1 MIRIA
6 ILTATRAEYGLLRPL
21 IRRMKEDAEI
31 EVSLL
36 VTGTHL
42 SKEYGMTCNEIE
54 QDGNTINVK
63 IPILSYGQDGIDVSN
78 TMANAL
84 NKFSEFFKKTRIDFL
99 VVDGDRYETLAVCI
113 AAVNSSIPIVHIGG
127 GEITEGAA
135 DEYYR
140 HAISK
145 LSYLHFTVMDVC
157 RKRVIQMGE
166 DPKRVF
172 VSGALGIENIM
183 NINYIS
189 KKELE
194 KELNFSLDKPYA
206 VVTYHPVTLENNSEI
221 IQTKEILSAC
231 EYFQNYKFI
240 FTKSNADH
248 GGNKINDSIQEYVN
262 NNRKQAVCVASLGAV
277 KYLSALKY
285 ASFVMGNSSSGIIE
299 APSFNIPT
307 INIGDR
313 QRGRV
318 QADSILNCRPER
330 NEIIKCIKETES
342 EKCRAVCE
350 NVKNPYGDGKASRKI
365 IDEIKYYIK
374 NNVIDLK
381 KSFYDIEFEQRG

>member
-113 AAVNSSIPIVHIGG
+113 
-127 GEITEGAA
+127 A

-248 GGNKINDSIQEYVN
+248 GGNKINDLIQTIIGS
-262 NNRKQAVCVASLGAV
+262 KQ
-277 KYLSALKY
+277 
-285 ASFVMGNSSSGIIE
+285 FV
-299 APSFNIPT
+299 
-307 INIGDR
+307 
-313 QRGRV
+313 
-318 QADSILNCRPER
+318 L
-330 NEIIKCIKETES
+330 
-342 EKCRAVCE
+342 
-350 NVKNPYGDGKASRKI
+350 
-365 IDEIKYYIK
+365 
-374 NNVIDLK
+374 LL
-381 KSFYDIEFEQRG
+381 

>member
-1 MIRIA
+1 M
-6 ILTATRAEYGLLRPL
+6 
-21 IRRMKEDAEI
+21 
-31 EVSLL
+31 
-36 VTGTHL
+36 
-42 SKEYGMTCNEIE
+42 
-54 QDGNTINVK
+54 
-63 IPILSYGQDGIDVSN
+63 
-78 TMANAL
+78 
-84 NKFSEFFKKTRIDFL
+84 
-99 VVDGDRYETLAVCI
+99 
-113 AAVNSSIPIVHIGG
+113 
-127 GEITEGAA
+127 
-135 DEYYR
+135 
-140 HAISK
+140 
-145 LSYLHFTVMDVC
+145 
-157 RKRVIQMGE
+157 
-166 DPKRVF
+166 
-172 VSGALGIENIM
+172 
-183 NINYIS
+183 
-189 KKELE
+189 
-194 KELNFSLDKPYA
+194 
-206 VVTYHPVTLENNSEI
+206 TYHPVTLENNSEI

-231 EYFQNYKFI
+231 EYLQNYKFI

-248 GGNKINDSIQEYVN
+248 GGNKINDLIQEYVN

-381 KSFYDIEFEQRG
+381 KSF